1 MRRVERSSLLLGLLL
16 GCLYAA
22 QVRSLRVWRARS
34 WRMKRERC
42 SLACQANRV
51 QRRSERARD
60 DLRGAL
66 RTRSLSALEPVVCG
80 ERARAESDVEVEP
93 VERRSST

>member
-1 MRRVERSSLLLGLLL
+1 M
-16 GCLYAA
+16 
-22 QVRSLRVWRARS
+22 
-34 WRMKRERC
+34 
-42 SLACQANRV
+42 ACQANRV